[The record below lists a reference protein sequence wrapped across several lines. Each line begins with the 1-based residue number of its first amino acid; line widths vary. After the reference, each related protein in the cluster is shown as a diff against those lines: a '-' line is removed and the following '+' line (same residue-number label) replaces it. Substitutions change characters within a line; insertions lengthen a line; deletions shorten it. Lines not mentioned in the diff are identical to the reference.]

1 MMSEEKILKSE
12 ELNDEQLDEVAGG
25 TMEQIYSDVE
35 FLKKLG
41 MDLDLPDVRQ
51 LRQLKISHVGTVV
64 MEAWKESGIDC
75 VYSPS
80 RTVGNRYFL
89 NGEEITQDEARIHA
103 IKVLKGQK

>member
-1 MMSEEKILKSE
+1 MSEEKILKSE

-25 TMEQIYSDVE
+25 TMQQIYSDVE

-51 LRQLKISHVGTVV
+51 LRQLEIRHVGTVV
-64 MEAWKESGIDC
+64 QEAWKEIGIHCD
-75 VYSPS
+75 YSPY
-80 RTVGNRYFL
+80 RIVGNRYFL